1 MGVGK
6 YSPTVSTS
14 YSQDQAWYEKNGG
27 GYGNGKDPESDYD
40 DDGYDAYGYNADD
53 RDRAGHHENDYP
65 ASFQWDGESEYY
77 PLYEAVQSE
86 WSGRNILSMRKAREE
101 AAADPKMKEAFS
113 QLAEVQD
120 ILRKAADME
129 RSLKTDIQKAY
140 PHLLLD

>member
-40 DDGYDAYGYNADD
+40 DDGYDSYGYNADG

-65 ASFQWDGESEYY
+65 ASFQWDNESEYY
-77 PLYEAVQSE
+77 PLHAEVSSE
-86 WSGRNILSMRKAREE
+86 WSGRNILAMRKAREE
-101 AAADPKMKEAFS
+101 AAADPETQEAFRK
-113 QLAEVQD
+113 LAEVQD
-120 ILRKAADME
+120 ILRKAAEIE
-129 RSLKTDIQKAY
+129 RGLKAEIKKAY
-140 PHLLLD
+140 PDLLLD